1 MVSKLLLQISIRDL
15 HNDLIYN
22 SIIYQLKESTDE
34 TRGKQL
40 ISNTALHVLMPN
52 NILKMKDR

>member
-22 SIIYQLKESTDE
+22 SIIYQLKESIDE

-40 ISNTALHVLMPN
+40 ISNTALHVLMPK